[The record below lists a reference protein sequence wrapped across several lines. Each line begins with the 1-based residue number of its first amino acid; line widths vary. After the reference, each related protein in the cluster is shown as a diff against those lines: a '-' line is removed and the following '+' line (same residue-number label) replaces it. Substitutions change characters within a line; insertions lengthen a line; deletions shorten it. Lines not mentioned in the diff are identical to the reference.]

1 MSKDRTIHQEK
12 PPAGGL
18 EAKRS
23 LLPLRAGAAAEVNIS
38 HPTGEEA
45 ESCANAVAEGEAAEA
60 SQSGRRVGA
69 KSASR
74 SLPSRNIVVDGKRT
88 SVRLD
93 AFHLRALYDAAE
105 RERISVNELCT
116 LIQERGRLR
125 GYTLTAAIRIHIMSY
140 FQSAATDEGHRLAGH
155 GCGYPLAGTPF
166 DPVPSTEMSA
176 PQAPRRRRTR
186 NASSGEDKTSGRPR
200 RAAGPVTADE
210 AVAN

>member
-1 MSKDRTIHQEK
+1 MSKDRAIHQEK

-23 LLPLRAGAAAEVNIS
+23 SLPPRAVAAEVNVS
-38 HPTGEEA
+38 RPTGEGG
-45 ESCANAVAEGEAAEA
+45 ESCAATVAEAGTTEA
-60 SQSGRRVGA
+60 SQSSRRA
-69 KSASR
+69 STKSASR

-125 GYTLTAAIRIHIMSY
+125 GYTLTAAIRVHIMSY

-155 GCGYPLAGTPF
+155 GCGHPLAGTPF
-166 DPVPSTEMSA
+166 DPAPSAETAA
-176 PQAPRRRRTR
+176 PQPPRRRRTR
-186 NASSGEDKTSGRPR
+186 RSAPSGEDKTSGRPR
-200 RAAGPVTADE
+200 RAGGHLTTDE
-210 AVAN
+210 AVAT